1 MQSALLGLVA
11 QHPDLL
17 ATHAQGYFA
26 LAKEALGQ
34 QARLYQRKLVWLV
47 LAGACFV
54 VAAVHAGML
63 VMLYLVREPGLQSA
77 LWPASGVP
85 IASVLLGGVCLVLC
99 IRRAPSDPFAAWD
112 EQIATDLALLR
123 PVVALP

>member
-11 QHPDLL
+11 QHPELL
-17 ATHAQGYFA
+17 ATHVQSYFA

-63 VMLYLVREPGLQSA
+63 VMLYFVLEPALQSS
-77 LWPASGVP
+77 LWLASAVP
-85 IASVLLGGVCLVLC
+85 LASVLLGAACLGLC
-99 IRRAPSDPFAAWD
+99 MRRASSDPFDAWN
-112 EQIATDLALLR
+112 EQVATDLALLR
-123 PVVALP
+123 PAVALV